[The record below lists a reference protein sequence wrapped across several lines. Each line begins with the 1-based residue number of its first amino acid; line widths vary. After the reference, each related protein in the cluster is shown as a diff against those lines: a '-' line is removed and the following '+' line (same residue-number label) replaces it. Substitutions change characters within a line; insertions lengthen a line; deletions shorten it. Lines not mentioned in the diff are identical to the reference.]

1 MMTGTGETQKECVV
15 KMPHLHAKDM
25 TQGNETQ
32 LILRFTLPLL
42 AGNLLQQLY
51 NIADTVIVGKA
62 ISDDALAA
70 VGATGSV
77 TFLFSTLCL
86 GLATGAGIM
95 VSQYFGAGLHKRMR
109 SAIWNSALVTLFIGI
124 IISFAGAAFAAPV
137 QHLLNTPKNLF
148 PMSVAYM
155 RIACGGTVAVAAYN
169 WINAVMRALG
179 DSKTPLLFL
188 GIASVL
194 NVGLDLLFILVLHTG
209 VAGAA
214 AATVIAQLLSAAGC
228 ILYAFR
234 RMPELRLSREDR
246 RRDSA
251 MMRLCIRTGLPIA
264 AQSSL
269 ISVSMVALQ
278 WVTNG
283 FGETVMT
290 AYTASMRVEQFIQQP
305 FASLS
310 AAISTFAG
318 QNIGAAKTDRA
329 RRGLNAGMKMSAI
342 LALTIAAAFW
352 LFGDVIIRCII
363 SGEESISL
371 GYFALK
377 TTSLF
382 YIFLGVIYVTRGFL
396 NGAGDTAYA
405 MMNGI
410 AEVVCR
416 VGGALC
422 MTKLL
427 GMDCRAIWYTTGLT
441 WLVTGSVGLIRYHG
455 GAWTGKAIGTKE
467 KAEVS
472 A

>member
-1 MMTGTGETQKECVV
+1 
-15 KMPHLHAKDM
+15 MPHLHAKDM
-25 TQGNETQ
+25 TQGDEAQ

-62 ISDDALAA
+62 IGDDALAA

-86 GLATGAGIM
+86 GLSTGAGIM
-95 VSQYFGAGLHKRMR
+95 VSQFFGAGFLPRMR
-109 SAIWNSALVTLFIGI
+109 SAIWNSALVTLLFGI
-124 IISFAGAAFAAPV
+124 VITFAGVSLASPV
-137 QHLLNTPKNLF
+137 QHLLHTPENLL
-148 PMSVAYM
+148 PMSVSYM
-155 RIACGGTVAVAAYN
+155 RIACGGTLAVAAYN

-188 GIASVL
+188 GIASAL
-194 NVGLDLLFILVLHTG
+194 NVALDLFFVMVLHTG

-214 AATVIAQLLSAAGC
+214 LATVLSQLLSAVGC
-228 ILYAFR
+228 ILYAFL
-234 RMPELRLSREDR
+234 RMPELRLHREDR
-246 RRDSA
+246 RRDGA

-264 AQSSL
+264 AQSSM
-269 ISVSMVALQ
+269 ISISMVALQ

-305 FASLS
+305 FASLG
-310 AAISTFAG
+310 AALSTFTG

-329 RRGLNAGMKMSAI
+329 RRGLYAGLKISSLI
-342 LALTIAAAFW
+342 ALFMAAAFW
-352 LFGDVIIRCII
+352 LFGDVIIRCFI
-363 SGEESISL
+363 SGPESISL
-371 GYFALK
+371 GYFALR

-382 YIFLGVIYVTRGFL
+382 YIFLGFIYVTRGFL

-422 MTKLL
+422 MTRLL
-427 GMDCRAIWYTTGLT
+427 GMDCHAIWYTTGLT
-441 WLVTGSVGLIRYHG
+441 WLVTGSVGLLRYHG

-467 KAEVS
+467 KARAS